1 MFLLYNVE
9 MLRSS
14 SLTWRTSESTPG
26 RTRCTWPRRSCRAA
40 RSRAPAGR
48 RGLDHTIMNIST
60 AAPRESIICE
70 HHKTR
75 KLKTHRT
82 GTNERVVAYFMQ
94 NQPQPQRMIMN
105 FLLILRGD

>member
-60 AAPRESIICE
+60 AAPKESIICE

-75 KLKTHRT
+75 KLKTHST
-82 GTNERVVAYFMQ
+82 DTNERADCMQ
-94 NQPQPQRMIMN
+94 NQPQLQRMIMN
-105 FLLILRGD
+105 FLPILRGD